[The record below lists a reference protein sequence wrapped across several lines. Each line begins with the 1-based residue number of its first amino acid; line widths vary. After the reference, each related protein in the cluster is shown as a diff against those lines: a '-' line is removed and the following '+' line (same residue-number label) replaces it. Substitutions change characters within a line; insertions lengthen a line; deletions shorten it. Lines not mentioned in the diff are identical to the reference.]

1 MVQMPREIPSRFKLE
16 LREFLMHNLFEN
28 HRSVVDAKKYDI
40 LVEHYNL
47 VGLASTRMMYRGEV
61 FTIPEEYT
69 EKDGRWDRRL
79 PLHESLIERMDSLT
93 KEIRLLEFSAAK
105 VGAYITRCANACDT
119 VEDFFVVMPDELVE
133 ILPQVM
139 LESRV
144 NSVRK
149 ISPEKLQSFT
159 VTNKDGYQALQERL
173 MMQLLMG
180 GR

>member
-1 MVQMPREIPSRFKLE
+1 MP
-16 LREFLMHNLFEN
+16 
-28 HRSVVDAKKYDI
+28 VI
-40 LVEHYNL
+40 LL
-47 VGLASTRMMYRGEV
+47 KT
-61 FTIPEEYT
+61 
-69 EKDGRWDRRL
+69 
-79 PLHESLIERMDSLT
+79 
-93 KEIRLLEFSAAK
+93 
-105 VGAYITRCANACDT
+105 
-119 VEDFFVVMPDELVE
+119 FFVVMPDELVE